1 MGHPPQVVGNGYV
14 ACINYIVLSVT
25 THFASPSRTTHTDC
39 IHRGCNRI
47 LRAHTCV
54 LHDDNRSSTS
64 PTFCRDAKKIEKMW
78 NANDAKMMQ
87 NVEPKCKMMEMCEV
101 LNHLN
106 QDLRSPPSLGR
117 SGFGA
122 LAATSPA

>member
-1 MGHPPQVVGNGYV
+1 
-14 ACINYIVLSVT
+14 
-25 THFASPSRTTHTDC
+25 
-39 IHRGCNRI
+39 
-47 LRAHTCV
+47 
-54 LHDDNRSSTS
+54 
-64 PTFCRDAKKIEKMW
+64 MW